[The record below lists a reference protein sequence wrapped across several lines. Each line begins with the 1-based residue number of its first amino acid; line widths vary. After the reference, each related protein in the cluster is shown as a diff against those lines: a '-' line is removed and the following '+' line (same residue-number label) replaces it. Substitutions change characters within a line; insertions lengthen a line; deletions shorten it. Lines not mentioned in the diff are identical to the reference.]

1 VVRTRGPAPMFAL
14 PVQKV
19 IAGLDRNLPVAHVLT
34 MDQVIGESTVD
45 ARFDATLLLAFA
57 VLSLLLAMVGLFG
70 VLSFLVAQRTT
81 EIGVRIALGSPRE
94 RIMRLMLGDGLRP
107 ALWGLVLGL
116 AASVGVTRLITSL
129 LFGTHPLDPMVFVVV
144 SVTLLLVAA
153 LACLLPAWR
162 ASRLDPIVAL
172 RSE

>member
-1 VVRTRGPAPMFAL
+1 
-14 PVQKV
+14 
-19 IAGLDRNLPVAHVLT
+19 
-34 MDQVIGESTVD
+34 
-45 ARFDATLLLAFA
+45 
-57 VLSLLLAMVGLFG
+57 
-70 VLSFLVAQRTT
+70 
-81 EIGVRIALGSPRE
+81 
-94 RIMRLMLGDGLRP
+94 MLGDGLRP

-129 LFGTHPLDPMVFVVV
+129 LFGTQPLDLTVFVVV